1 MIRII
6 AIEREYGAGGSV
18 IAEKL
23 AEHLGWKLMDRQI
36 TEEIARMA
44 KVTPATVEQREG
56 HLDPL
61 LYRLGRVFW
70 RGSYERSL
78 PVDEHETF
86 DADRMVAIV
95 QQIVEQAAA
104 TGNCVI
110 VGRGSP
116 YFLRD
121 RADTL
126 RVFLFA
132 PREFKFRFVLTHTKN
147 AAEANELLD
156 SIDRDRKDFLKHYFG
171 VEWPHR
177 PLYHTMLNTA
187 LGNDL
192 VLATILHLMD
202 ALNKKETSL

>member
-61 LYRLGRVFW
+61 FYRLGKVFW

-78 PVDEHETF
+78 PIDERETF

-95 QQIVEQAAA
+95 QQVVEQAAA

-132 PREFKFRFVLTHTKN
+132 PREFKFRRVLTRTKN
-147 AAEANELLD
+147 EAEAN
-156 SIDRDRKDFLKHYFG
+156 
-171 VEWPHR
+171 
-177 PLYHTMLNTA
+177 
-187 LGNDL
+187 
-192 VLATILHLMD
+192 
-202 ALNKKETSL
+202 